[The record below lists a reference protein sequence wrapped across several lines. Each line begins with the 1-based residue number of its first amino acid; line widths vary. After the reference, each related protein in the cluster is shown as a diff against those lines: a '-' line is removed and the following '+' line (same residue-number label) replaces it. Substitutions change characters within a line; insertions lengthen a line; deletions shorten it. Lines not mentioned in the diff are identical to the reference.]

1 MLQNCSETAGEFTW
15 EGQAERERANAQF
28 NQGGV
33 LAMRN
38 LAEERGIKV
47 IEVREYSN
55 MVIAE
60 IFNAILH
67 ICLNNK

>member
-1 MLQNCSETAGEFTW
+1 
-15 EGQAERERANAQF
+15 
-28 NQGGV
+28 
-33 LAMRN
+33 MRT